1 MGFTC
6 RRTAD
11 KDNRRNVIFDRW
23 FAHHRFCASAA
34 AIAVALTSISAATGF
49 QVDDYIHRL
58 LLRPPTEK
66 SGVEGRVLLE
76 GRAPWD
82 LFGFIPGGADEIR
95 RLIKEGLVPWWAPE
109 TLRLSFFRPLTS
121 LTHWVD
127 YQFWPDAPALMHAQN
142 LAWLALLVWIASVV
156 YREVAGGTWEAGLA
170 TLMFAVD
177 HSHGVP
183 AGWIAAR
190 NALISGCFGLLS
202 VYLYVRG
209 RRGDRA
215 GAIAAPAALVA
226 GLAGGEMS
234 LGAPG
239 YLLAYALFLDIGSLK
254 RRLTALIPCGA
265 ATLAWIAVYKALG
278 YGATG
283 SHMYI
288 DPASEPLRFAQ
299 AAALNAPTLLL
310 GQFLLPPADVFG
322 FLADVLRPGYV
333 VGAAVMVTTLLL
345 IMRRRLHGDAV
356 SRFYLTG
363 TLLAVL
369 PACGT
374 AAQNRLLV
382 IAGLGAGGLL
392 ARYVAR
398 LREAHEPP
406 ASINAGRKSSALE
419 RLTRRAILIIHLGV
433 SPLALMVSAYSTA
446 TFGPLLQRL
455 ADSFPR
461 DSEIEDQKLMI
472 VQAPTAFLFQ
482 YAASMNALDGRPMP
496 EHLYVLGSS
505 AAPLEIRR
513 PDART
518 LVLRPSGGFLPPPG
532 TPPVARPDAPFD
544 LCSPVSPLYMMQMFD
559 VLFRA
564 SSLGFTEQET
574 IDLHGFRARVL
585 ETDATGRLL
594 EIAFECDDSL
604 ESGRYRWMTWSDGE
618 LVDFHPLEVGQ
629 SVLLPAPDI
638 PFAPPDLFSTDRD
651 SRMIPGNP

>member
-1 MGFTC
+1 M
-6 RRTAD
+6 
-11 KDNRRNVIFDRW
+11 IFDRW
-23 FAHHRFCASAA
+23 FAHPRFCASAA
-34 AIAVALTSISAATGF
+34 AIAVALTSISVATGF

-95 RLIKEGLVPWWAPE
+95 RLIREGLVPWWAPE
-109 TLRLSFFRPLTS
+109 SLRLSFFRPLTS

-142 LAWLALLVWIASVV
+142 LAWLALLVWIASRL
-156 YREVAGGTWEAGLA
+156 YRELADGTWEAGLA

-239 YLLAYALFLDIGSLK
+239 YLLAYALFLDTGSLR
-254 RRLTALIPCGA
+254 RRLTALIPCAA

-299 AAALNAPTLLL
+299 AAGLNAPTLLL

-322 FLADVLRPGYV
+322 FLADALRPGYAF
-333 VGAAVMVTTLLL
+333 GAAVMVTILLL
-345 IMRRRLHGDAV
+345 IMRGRLRGDAV

-382 IAGLGAGGLL
+382 VAGLGAMGLL

-398 LREAHEPP
+398 LRDAREYPTSNH
-406 ASINAGRKSSALE
+406 AGSRVTALE
-419 RLTRRAILIIHLGV
+419 RLTRRAILVIHLAI
-433 SPLALMVSAYSTA
+433 SPPALMVSAYSTA
-446 TFGPLLQRL
+446 ALGPLLQRL

-461 DSEIEDQKLMI
+461 DSAIEDQKLMI

-518 LVLRPSGGFLPPPG
+518 FVLRPSGGFLPPPG
-532 TPPVARPDAPFD
+532 SPPAARQTARPGAPFD
-544 LCSPVSPLYMMQMFD
+544 FSSPVSPLYMIQMFD

-585 ETDATGRLL
+585 ETDAAGRPL

-604 ESGRYRWMTWSDGE
+604 ESDRYRWMTWSDGE
-618 LVDFHPLEVGQ
+618 LVDFHPPEVGQ
-629 SVLLPAPDI
+629 SVLLPAPDL
-638 PFAPPDLFSTDRD
+638 PFAPPAR
-651 SRMIPGNP
+651 

>member
-1 MGFTC
+1 M
-6 RRTAD
+6 
-11 KDNRRNVIFDRW
+11 IFDRW
-23 FAHHRFCASAA
+23 FGHPRFCASAA
-34 AIAVALTSISAATGF
+34 AIAVVLTSISLTTGF

-58 LLRPPTEK
+58 LLQPPAEA
-66 SGVEGRVLLE
+66 SGIEGRGLLE

-82 LFGFIPGGADEIR
+82 LFGFIPGGPEEIR
-95 RLIKEGLVPWWAPE
+95 RLIKEGLVPWWAPQS
-109 TLRLSFFRPLTS
+109 LRLSFFRPLTS

-127 YQFWPDAPALMHAQN
+127 YRFWPDRPALMHAQN
-142 LAWLALLVWIASVV
+142 LAWLALLVWIASRV
-156 YREVAGGTWEAGLA
+156 YREAAGGTWEAGLA

-177 HSHGVP
+177 YSHGVP

-202 VYLYVRG
+202 VYLYMRG

-215 GAIAAPAALVA
+215 SAFAAPATLVA

-239 YLLAYALFLDIGSLK
+239 YLLAYALFLDTGSVR
-254 RRLTALIPCGA
+254 RRLTGLIPCAA

-288 DPASEPLRFAQ
+288 DPASEPLRFLRAM
-299 AAALNAPTLLL
+299 LFNAPTLLL

-322 FLADVLRPGYV
+322 FLADALRPGYAA
-333 VGAAVMVTTLLL
+333 GAAGIVTILLL
-345 IMRRRLHGDAV
+345 IMRGRLRGDAV
-356 SRFYLTG
+356 SRFYLAG

-398 LREAHEPP
+398 LREAREHPT
-406 ASINAGRKSSALE
+406 SINAEGKASALE
-419 RLTRRAILIIHLGV
+419 RLTRRAILIIHLAI
-433 SPLALMVSAYSTA
+433 SPSALIVAAYSTA
-446 TFGPLLQRL
+446 ALGPLLQRL
-455 ADSFPR
+455 ADSFPQ
-461 DSEIEDQKLMI
+461 DSAIEDQKLMI

-532 TPPVARPDAPFD
+532 SPPAARPDGSFD
-544 LCSPVSPLYMMQMFD
+544 RSAPVSPLHMIQMFD

-564 SSLGFTEQET
+564 CSLGFTEQET
-574 IDLHGFRARVL
+574 IDLHGFRARIL

-594 EIAFECDDSL
+594 EIAFEGDDSL

-618 LVDFHPLEVGQ
+618 LVDFDPPEIGQ
-629 SVLLPAPDI
+629 SVLLPAPDL
-638 PFAPPDLFSTDRD
+638 PFAPSAR
-651 SRMIPGNP
+651 